1 MKRVQLKSGRIAS
14 LDRRH
19 PWIFS
24 RALVSVK
31 GIEIGDIVDVVGE
44 GDRFLARGYY
54 EEGSIAVRLL
64 TFDEEESID
73 ADFWVRR
80 LRESLDMRRVLGLL
94 ESPNEAYRLVHGEG
108 DRLPGLII
116 DIYGNVAV
124 IQAHT
129 LTMHIRQKEIV
140 EALKA
145 LYGQHLSAIYYKSS
159 DTLPIEEPVL
169 DQLLWGDRHDIETI
183 VAEEN
188 GLRFAPDILKGQKT
202 GFFLDQRLS
211 RQRVGELAKDK
222 KVLNMFS
229 YTGGFSL
236 YALRG
241 GARQVV
247 SLDSSAK
254 AIDMLESNMRLN
266 FSEPE
271 LEKHSS
277 VVEDA
282 FKYLYDMKEGAFD
295 LIVLDPP
302 AFAKRREVLKNGLQG
317 YRKLNTEAMRKI
329 ASGGLLFTFS
339 CSQVVSVEDFRQ
351 ALFTSALHA
360 GREIRVLQQFGQ
372 FADHPVSIYHPEGEY
387 LKGFLLYVV

>member
-1 MKRVQLKSGRIAS
+1 MKRVQLNSGRIAS

-169 DQLLWGDRHDIETI
+169 DQLLWGERHDIETI

>member
-1 MKRVQLKSGRIAS
+1 MKRVQLNSGRIAS

-31 GIEIGDIVDVVGE
+31 GIEIGDIVDVVDE

-94 ESPNEAYRLVHGEG
+94 ESPNKAYRLVHGEG

>member
-169 DQLLWGDRHDIETI
+169 DQLLWGDRQDIETV

>member
-1 MKRVQLKSGRIAS
+1 MKRVQLNSGRIAS

-124 IQAHT
+124 IQANT

-145 LYGQHLSAIYYKSS
+145 LYGQHLSGIYYKSS

>member
-1 MKRVQLKSGRIAS
+1 MKRVQLNSGRIAS

-169 DQLLWGDRHDIETI
+169 DQLLWGDRQDIETV

>member
-1 MKRVQLKSGRIAS
+1 MKQVQLKSERIAS
-14 LDRRH
+14 LDRKH

-24 RALVSVK
+24 RALVHAK
-31 GIEIGDIVDVVGE
+31 GVEEGDIVDVVGE
-44 GDRFLARGYY
+44 SERFLARGYY
-54 EEGSIAVRLL
+54 EGGSIAVRLL
-64 TFDEEESID
+64 TFNEEETID
-73 ADFWVRR
+73 TAFWLNRLKEAQEVRR
-80 LRESLDMRRVLGLL
+80 ALGLMN
-94 ESPNEAYRLVHGEG
+94 SPAEAYRLVHGEG
-108 DRLPGLII
+108 DRLPGLVI
-116 DIYGNVAV
+116 DIYGSVAV
-124 IQAHT
+124 VQAHT
-129 LTMHIRQKEIV
+129 MTMHLRQNEV
-140 EALKA
+140 AEALQE
-145 LYGQHLSAIYYKSS
+145 LYGNRLSAIYYKSS
-159 DTLPIEEPVL
+159 DTLPTEEPIQ
-169 DQLLWGDRHDIETI
+169 DKLLWGRRQDVERV

-188 GLRFAPDILKGQKT
+188 GLRFVPDILKGQKT

-211 RQRVGELAKDK
+211 RQRVGELACGR

-236 YALRG
+236 YAIKG
-241 GARQVV
+241 GAERVV

-254 AIDMLESNMRLN
+254 AIDMLESNLRLN
-266 FSEPE
+266 FSEE
-271 LEKHSS
+271 EIGRHHS

-282 FKYLYDMKEGAFD
+282 FKYLYDMREGDFD

-339 CSQVVSVEDFRQ
+339 CSQVVCVEDFRQ

>member
-1 MKRVQLKSGRIAS
+1 MKRVQLNSGRIAS

-145 LYGQHLSAIYYKSS
+145 LYGQHLSVIYYKSS

-169 DQLLWGDRHDIETI
+169 DQLLWGDRQDIETV

>member
-1 MKRVQLKSGRIAS
+1 
-14 LDRRH
+14 
-19 PWIFS
+19 
-24 RALVSVK
+24 
-31 GIEIGDIVDVVGE
+31 
-44 GDRFLARGYY
+44 
-54 EEGSIAVRLL
+54 
-64 TFDEEESID
+64 
-73 ADFWVRR
+73 
-80 LRESLDMRRVLGLL
+80 MRRVLGLL

-169 DQLLWGDRHDIETI
+169 DQLLWGERHDIETI

>member
-1 MKRVQLKSGRIAS
+1 MKRVQLNSGRIAS

-169 DQLLWGDRHDIETI
+169 DQLLWGDRQDIETI

>member
-1 MKRVQLKSGRIAS
+1 MKRVQLNSGRIAS

-31 GIEIGDIVDVVGE
+31 GIEIGDIVDVVDE

>member
-1 MKRVQLKSGRIAS
+1 MKRVQLNSGRIAS

-31 GIEIGDIVDVVGE
+31 GIEIGDIVDVVDE

-169 DQLLWGDRHDIETI
+169 DQLLWGERHDIETI

>member
-1 MKRVQLKSGRIAS
+1 MKHVQLKGDRIAS

-31 GIEIGDIVDVVGE
+31 GVEVGDIVDVVGE
-44 GDRFLARGYY
+44 EGEFLARGYY

-64 TFDEEESID
+64 TFNDAEAID
-73 ADFWVRR
+73 AGFWLGR
-80 LRESLDMRRVLGLL
+80 LGEARKMRRALGLL
-94 ESPNEAYRLVHGEG
+94 ESPAEAYRLVHGEG
-108 DRLPGLII
+108 DRLPGLIV
-116 DIYGNVAV
+116 DIYGSVAV
-124 IQAHT
+124 VQAHT
-129 LTMHIRQKEIV
+129 ITMHVKRREIL
-140 EALKA
+140 EGLRA
-145 LYGQHLSAIYYKSS
+145 LYGEQLTAIYYKSS
-159 DTLPIEEPVL
+159 DTLPTEERVL
-169 DQLLWGDRHDIETI
+169 DELMWGSRQDIEGV

-188 GLRFAPDILKGQKT
+188 GLKFVPDILKGQKT
-202 GFFLDQRLS
+202 GFFLDQRQS
-211 RQRVGELAKDK
+211 RQRVGELASGRR
-222 KVLNMFS
+222 VLNMFS

-241 GARQVV
+241 GAKQVV

-254 AIDMLESNMRLN
+254 AIDMLESNLRLN
-266 FSEPE
+266 FTDEE
-271 LEKHSS
+271 LRKHSS
-277 VVEDA
+277 TVEDA
-282 FKYLYDMKEGAFD
+282 FKYLYDMDEGAFD

-339 CSQVVSVEDFRQ
+339 CSQVVSIEDFRQ

-360 GREIRVLQQFGQ
+360 KREIRVLQQFGQ
-372 FADHPVSIYHPEGEY
+372 FSDHPVSIYHPEGEY

>member
-31 GIEIGDIVDVVGE
+31 GIEIGDIVDVVDE

-169 DQLLWGDRHDIETI
+169 DQLLWGERHDIETI

>member
-1 MKRVQLKSGRIAS
+1 MKHVQLKSERIAS

-31 GIEIGDIVDVVGE
+31 GIEVGDIVDVVGE
-44 GDRFLARGYY
+44 GDKFLARGYY

-64 TFDEEESID
+64 TFREEEAID
-73 ADFWVRR
+73 ARFWLSRLSEAHEVRR
-80 LRESLDMRRVLGLL
+80 ALGLL
-94 ESPNEAYRLVHGEG
+94 KSPAEAYRLVHGEG

-116 DIYGNVAV
+116 DVYGNVAV

-129 LTMHIRQKEIV
+129 ITMHMRRNEV
-140 EALKA
+140 LEALQS
-145 LYGQHLSAIYYKSS
+145 LYGDHLSAIYYKSS
-159 DTLPIEEPVL
+159 DTLPTEEPVL
-169 DQLLWGDRHDIETI
+169 DQLLWGSRQDIEGV

-188 GLRFAPDILKGQKT
+188 GLKFIPDILKGQKT
-202 GFFLDQRLS
+202 GFFLDQRQS
-211 RQRVGELAKDK
+211 RQRVGELAIGRR
-222 KVLNMFS
+222 VLNMFS

-241 GARQVV
+241 GAEQVV

-254 AIDMLESNMRLN
+254 AIDMLESNLRLN
-266 FSEPE
+266 FPE
-271 LEKHSS
+271 GVLGKHRS

-282 FKYLYDMKEGAFD
+282 FKYLYDMEEGAFD
-295 LIVLDPP
+295 LMVLDPP

>member
-1 MKRVQLKSGRIAS
+1 MKRVQLNSGRIAS

-145 LYGQHLSAIYYKSS
+145 LYGQHLSGIYYKSS

-188 GLRFAPDILKGQKT
+188 GLRFTPDILKGQKT

>member
-1 MKRVQLKSGRIAS
+1 MKRVQLNSGRIAS

-94 ESPNEAYRLVHGEG
+94 ESPNKAYRLVHGEG

-169 DQLLWGDRHDIETI
+169 DQLLWGERHDIETI